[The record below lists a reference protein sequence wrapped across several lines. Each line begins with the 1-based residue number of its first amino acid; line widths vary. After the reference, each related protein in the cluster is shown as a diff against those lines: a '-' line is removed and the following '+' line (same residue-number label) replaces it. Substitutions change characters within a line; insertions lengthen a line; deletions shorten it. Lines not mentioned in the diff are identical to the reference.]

1 MGPAHHVGGRESFR
15 TYMDEKRRK
24 LRQVEEEGCRSGG
37 PLGGVRI
44 HVNGYTEPSREDL
57 RSLVLKGGGG
67 FEAYWSDR
75 ATHMVCSKL
84 CEATRR
90 RLGHD
95 RRPVVRPEWVVD
107 SVAAGKLLQVCSYLI
122 ERDAPAGPGPRQQR
136 LHGAR
141 ARSPGLREALDTAAE
156 ARGRCKVLQRGTMST
171 REDPDYVKHFF
182 EASRLSF
189 IGSWQDRWEALLR
202 SLPEGASRPSL
213 EPTDSGRGA
222 GRSIIHVDM
231 DCYFASVATL
241 QNPAAR
247 GRPLAVSH
255 SGAAGSGE
263 IASANYEAR
272 AFGLRAGMRMD
283 EARGLCPDLVVM
295 PYTFDA
301 YERVSEEIYRVF
313 LRHSSCVKPVSC
325 DEAYLDV
332 SGLGDPV
339 RIAADIR
346 AEIARATGCT
356 ASAGISS
363 NMLLARLATA
373 QAKPDGQRELT
384 FLQGRALLEHLP
396 VRELPGVGWK
406 AREKFSELGVKTC
419 GELRRLEEKILEQ
432 KFGPKMGDTLY
443 QRAQGMDGEPVALA
457 PRKSITVEI
466 SYGVRLDTK
475 VDVENFV
482 SDLSTEL
489 SKKVRNRG
497 SQGGFKLTVKVKRK
511 KENAPSP
518 RKHLGHGPC
527 IDLSRSLR
535 RQAPLGID
543 HKKVSEEAMALIIS
557 LYDTK
562 KLQAQEIRGVGI
574 TLDNLAE
581 EELKSSPNR
590 PKEKDSLPLMLHKLA
605 RPLAFSPP
613 RAFRLPSFSQIN
625 PEVLEAMPPDVLRS
639 LEEDYGTTLA
649 GKKLPVRGAAL
660 CFEPQKRASETPR
673 RRPGVEESGILT
685 ITQCDPDVLAE
696 LGPEL
701 LAEIRKTY
709 FHTRDD
715 LPKQDFHGLDARST
729 RLQGRA
735 GPSSDLN
742 STLEND
748 KLPPPPSF
756 QERLRNSSS
765 VAQFLDTLNGCLVK
779 DPTSFQVSTS
789 SSLIASILEY
799 LNSLVECRPTH
810 LRKALR
816 WIQRSART
824 GNSPALGQFPG
835 GALVNTDAWQ
845 NSALHIVQEV
855 QVKVVEVWGAPLR
868 LEDAVLPPKPAVPPP
883 ETAS

>member
-1 MGPAHHVGGRESFR
+1 
-15 TYMDEKRRK
+15 MDEKRRK
-24 LRQVEEEGCRSGG
+24 LRQVEEEEGCRSGG

-57 RSLVLKGGGG
+57 RSLVLRGGGG
-67 FEAYWSDR
+67 FEAYWSER
-75 ATHMVCSKL
+75 ATHMVCSRL

-90 RLGHD
+90 RLGRD

-107 SVAAGKLLQVCSYLI
+107 SVAAGKVLPVCSYLI
-122 ERDAPAGPGPRQQR
+122 QRDAPAGPGPRQQQ
-136 LHGAR
+136 LHGAQ
-141 ARSPGLREALDTAAE
+141 ARSPGLREALDAAAE
-156 ARGRCKVLQRGTMST
+156 ARGRCKVLQRGPMST
-171 REDPDYVKHFF
+171 REDSDYVKHFF
-182 EASRLSF
+182 EASRLAF

-202 SLPEGASRPSL
+202 SLPEGAPRPSL

-231 DCYFASVATL
+231 DCFFASVATL

-255 SGAAGSGE
+255 SGALGSGE

-283 EARGLCPDLVVM
+283 EARQLCPDLIVM

-313 LRHSSCVKPVSC
+313 LRHSSHVKPVSC

-332 SGLGDPV
+332 TGQGDPV

-346 AEIARATGCT
+346 AEIARATGCN

-384 FLQGRALLEHLP
+384 FLQGRALLDHLP
-396 VRELPGVGWK
+396 VCELPGVGWK
-406 AREKFSELGVKTC
+406 AREKFVELGVKTC
-419 GELRRLEEKILEQ
+419 GELRRLEKKTLEQ

-457 PRKSITVEI
+457 PRTSISVEI

-475 VDVENFV
+475 VDVERFV
-482 SDLSTEL
+482 SDLSAEL
-489 SKKVRNRG
+489 SKRVGNRG
-497 SQGGFKLTVKVKRK
+497 SQGGFKLTVKVKRRK
-511 KENAPSP
+511 ANAPSP

-535 RQAPLGID
+535 RQNPLGLD
-543 HKKVSEEAMALIIS
+543 HKKVAEEAMTLITS

-574 TLDNLAE
+574 TLDHLAG
-581 EELKSSPNR
+581 EELKTSPKR
-590 PKEKDSLPLMLHKLA
+590 PKEKDSLPLMLLHKFA
-605 RPLAFSPP
+605 RPLALSPP
-613 RAFRLPSFSQIN
+613 RAARLPSLSQLD

-639 LEEDYGTTLA
+639 LEEDYGTTLS

-660 CFEPQKRASETPR
+660 CFEPQKRTSETPR

-685 ITQCDPDVLAE
+685 MTQCDPDVLAE

-715 LPKQDFHGLDARST
+715 LPKDFHGLDARST
-729 RLQGRA
+729 RPQGRA

-742 STLEND
+742 STFER
-748 KLPPPPSF
+748 KTSPSPPLPPSL
-756 QERLRNSSS
+756 QERFRNSSS
-765 VAQFLDTLNGCLVK
+765 VAQFLDTLNGWLVK
-779 DPTSFQVSTS
+779 DPSSSQVSTS
-789 SSLIASILEY
+789 SSLIKSILEY
-799 LNSLVECRPTH
+799 LSSLVESRPIH

-835 GALVNTDAWQ
+835 GAPVNTDAWQ
-845 NSALHIVQEV
+845 NSALHIIRELQA
-855 QVKVVEVWGAPLR
+855 KVVEVWGAPLR
-868 LEDAVLPPKPAVPPP
+868 LEDAVLPPEPAAPPP
-883 ETAS
+883 DTAC